1 MGAGGLFML
10 GFLVPSGRTQ
20 FCGAPRCIAAVMI
33 CSSGE
38 RTLVCIILGAIDIQM
53 REFVVDGL
61 HMLID

>member
-20 FCGAPRCIAAVMI
+20 FCRAPRCIAAVMI
-33 CSSGE
+33 CNSGE
-38 RTLVCIILGAIDIQM
+38 KTLVWSFFRDMIGVDFQM

-61 HMLID
+61 C